1 MSKKIPASQR
11 YVLSKEYRKL
21 AWALNNALNEFSDMG
36 VKTNKTRL
44 FEQTLENFYEK
55 NKLKVANPKRITL
68 QKYMT
73 ESQVTELSDI
83 VMSFAEEP
91 QGLVFEE
98 YKQKFDSI
106 DKVIAEA
113 RIIGGEENFNVDRF
127 LTFQDQFGVR
137 NYQEFID
144 VIDAL
149 NNRKTDAL
157 LNDIQDSDQ
166 IAELAAY
173 GHTKGLTNEDIELEL
188 LFRYQFYGL
197 HHENLYNKIIDEIGK
212 L

>member
-1 MSKKIPASQR
+1 MYYYFVS
-11 YVLSKEYRKL
+11 YT
-21 AWALNNALNEFSDMG
+21 FSDPSARGNGFGNMG

-55 NKLKVANPKRITL
+55 NNLKVANPKRITL

-73 ESQVTELSDI
+73 REQAVELSDI

-106 DKVIAEA
+106 DKVIADA

-127 LTFQDQFGVR
+127 LSFQDQFGVR
-137 NYQEFID
+137 NYQDFID

-149 NNRKTDAL
+149 NNRKIDAL
-157 LNDIQDSDQ
+157 LKEIEESNGQVGFAFS
-166 IAELAAY
+166 ELIDV
-173 GHTKGLTNEDIELEL
+173 TKVKKE
-188 LFRYQFYGL
+188 
-197 HHENLYNKIIDEIGK
+197 KGK
-212 L
+212 K